1 MARANRRKKRARTL
15 NLPRLPSLPRV
26 PRVRIRWQAWLL
38 PPLAL
43 AALYAAGAAL
53 VPVLNRPLRTLV
65 VQGAFQRVT
74 PIQVEAA
81 LAPGL
86 EKGFLS
92 LDLGR
97 LKSRLEKLDWVETAH
112 LRREWPDKLVVQL
125 TEHRAAARWG
135 DDGLLDERG
144 DLFARRAAH
153 AFPEL
158 PELDGPQGSEHEVAS
173 LYLALRHRLAA
184 AQLAIASLRVDERG
198 AWYLVLKT
206 GQEIRFGRRDLQE
219 RVDRFFDVV
228 QPALAAQLEHVR
240 YVDLRYTNGF
250 AVGWLDGAPA
260 AGGAT
265 KLTAQGGAS
274 HG

>member
-1 MARANRRKKRARTL
+1 M
-15 NLPRLPSLPRV
+15 PRV
-26 PRVRIRWQAWLL
+26 HIRWQVWLL
-38 PPLAL
+38 PPLVI
-43 AALYAAGAAL
+43 AALYAAGSVL
-53 VPVLNRPLRTLV
+53 VPLLDRPVRTLV

-74 PIQVEAA
+74 PIQIEAA

-97 LKSRLEKLDWVETAH
+97 LKTRLEKLDWVETAN
-112 LRREWPDKLVVQL
+112 LRREWPDRLVVQL

-135 DDGLLDERG
+135 DSGLLDERG
-144 DLFARRAAH
+144 DLFAQRAAH

-158 PELDGPQGSEHEVAS
+158 PELDGPPGSEHEVAS
-173 LYLALRHRLAA
+173 LYLALRHRSAN
-184 AQLAIASLRVDERG
+184 AQLAIERLRMDERG
-198 AWYLVLKT
+198 AWYCLLKT

-219 RVDRFFDVV
+219 RVNRFFDVV
-228 QPALAAQLEHVR
+228 QPALAGQLAHVR

-250 AVGWLDGAPA
+250 AVGWLDGKPA
-260 AGGAT
+260 TGGGSRYA
-265 KLTAQGGAS
+265 AQGSAS